1 MHCFV
6 VVDLRKIQKTVENRA
21 PETPWKGDS
30 PREYLLLSDF
40 HLHNFFLNLINFVI
54 FTSHNL
60 DITPIIFIPT
70 SELDLNYVAYT
81 LLFILAKVR
90 KTSHRQE
97 PLLVLSILLLNL
109 ASGFVLSGPIPPCE
123 HPGYPAF
130 KS

>member
-6 VVDLRKIQKTVENRA
+6 VVDLRKIQKTAENRA

-40 HLHNFFLNLINFVI
+40 HPHNFFLNLIKLINFVI
-54 FTSHNL
+54 FTLHNL
-60 DITPIIFIPT
+60 DITPRFFIPI

-81 LLFILAKVR
+81 LLFY
-90 KTSHRQE
+90 
-97 PLLVLSILLLNL
+97 
-109 ASGFVLSGPIPPCE
+109 PCE
-123 HPGYPAF
+123 SVKD